1 MSMER
6 YQGGMITVAPEVMRE
21 VVAGNIAGLTAAQQ
35 TEYMLAVCSSLG
47 LNPLVKPMEFISF
60 PSRRGEPAK
69 TVLYP
74 GVTAINMLID
84 RHTLS
89 IDYSDV
95 HEEPERDIMIQW
107 CYVTDGRRT
116 GKDFGALP
124 MSREEWQYQNGKNV
138 RTGRKLPLEGEAW
151 ANQKMKLVTKAR
163 RRAVLAFCGLPS
175 VFGGSDQDA
184 SDADD
189 AIAGESRIVDMTTG
203 EVTAGDALPVL
214 EATNAPG
221 TPELSGP
228 GLPLYE
234 VEAQPPT
241 AQSQPDETH
250 EQPKEPWPV
259 RLVRKYSEPPY
270 HLSEA
275 DCLAILGVESWD
287 EWAKNGG
294 TATGANSALADYFA
308 GSVEE
313 ADPEPETEAAKGPDP
328 AGPSQAE
335 AEEVLEDRVWE
346 EFKYTRQDIFN
357 ALSAATGTVIT
368 SWAAWSTLGFTLAYA
383 YQMIAADYREAN
395 RTEAEKNLDSIFPP
409 AGEDGHPSSAAEVI
423 SDVLETQDDLPF

>member
-6 YQGGMITVAPEVMRE
+6 YQGGMIAVEPAVMRE

-35 TEYMLAVCSSLG
+35 TEYMLAVCHSLG
-47 LNPLVKPMEFISF
+47 LNPLVRPFEFISF
-60 PSRRGEPAK
+60 PARRGEPAK
-69 TVLYP
+69 TILYP
-74 GVTAINMLID
+74 GITAINMLID
-84 RHTLS
+84 RHS
-89 IDYSDV
+89 ISVDYSDI
-95 HEEPERDIMIQW
+95 HEEPDRDIMIQW
-107 CYVTDGRRT
+107 CYVTDGKRQ
-116 GKDFGALP
+116 GKDFAALP
-124 MSREEWQYQNGKNV
+124 MFRDEWKNEGGKNV
-138 RTGRKLPLEGEAW
+138 RTGRKILLDGEAW
-151 ANQKMKLVTKAR
+151 ANQLMKLATKAR

-214 EATNAPG
+214 EATEAPA

-234 VEAQPPT
+234 AEAQPPT
-241 AQSQPDETH
+241 AQTQPETQ

-259 RLVRKYSEPPY
+259 RLVRKYAEPPY
-270 HLSEA
+270 NLSEA

-287 EWAKNGG
+287 EWVKNGG
-294 TATGANSALADYFA
+294 TAGGANAALADYFA

-313 ADPEPETEAAKGPDP
+313 AEPEPETEAAKAPDP

-335 AEEVLEDRVWE
+335 AEEALEDCVWE

-368 SWAAWSTLGFTLAYA
+368 SWADWSTLGFTLAYA
-383 YQMIAADYREAN
+383 YQMVAAAYREAN
-395 RTEAEKNLDSIFPP
+395 RPEAEKDLDAVGPP
-409 AGEDGHPSSAAEVI
+409 AGEDGHPGSAAEVI

>member
-6 YQGGMITVAPEVMRE
+6 YQGGMISVAPEVMRE
-21 VVAGNIAGLTAAQQ
+21 VVAGNIAGLSAAQQ
-35 TEYMLAVCSSLG
+35 TEYMLAVCASLG
-47 LNPLVKPMEFISF
+47 LNPLVKPMEFIEF

-74 GVTAINMLID
+74 NATAINILID
-84 RHTLS
+84 RESLS
-89 IDYSDV
+89 VDYSEV
-95 HEEPERDIMIQW
+95 HEEPDRDIMIQW

-138 RTGRKLPLEGEAW
+138 KTGRKLPLEGEAW

-203 EVTAGDALPVL
+203 EVTAGDALPAL
-214 EATNAPG
+214 EATNAPA

-234 VEAQPPT
+234 AEAQPLT
-241 AQSQPDETH
+241 AQTQPDETQ

-259 RLVRKYSEPPY
+259 RLVRKYASPPY
-270 HLSEA
+270 NLSEA

-294 TATGANSALADYFA
+294 TAGGASAALADHFA
-308 GSVEE
+308 G
-313 ADPEPETEAAKGPDP
+313 TW
-328 AGPSQAE
+328 Q
-335 AEEVLEDRVWE
+335 EDKPRP
-346 EFKYTRQDIFN
+346 RPG
-357 ALSAATGTVIT
+357 ARSG
-368 SWAAWSTLGFTLAYA
+368 
-383 YQMIAADYREAN
+383 
-395 RTEAEKNLDSIFPP
+395 
-409 AGEDGHPSSAAEVI
+409 
-423 SDVLETQDDLPF
+423 